1 MTVLG
6 AVRLHERGVARLLDE
21 WISLGDGGEENLH
34 IRIE

>member
-6 AVRLHERGVARLLDE
+6 AVRLHGLLGCLMTGLV
-21 WISLGDGGEENLH
+21 WGMGGEENLH

>member
-6 AVRLHERGVARLLDE
+6 AVRLHGRGLARLRDD
-21 WISLGDGGEENLH
+21 WISLGGEENLH